1 MERQADK
8 CRLLAEELI
17 AIFGNVTN
25 AIEYQENKVKSLQ
38 VEEFKNNHNTII
50 LRILKRFKLEK
61 EREN

>member
-17 AIFGNVTN
+17 TTFGNVTK
-25 AIEYQENKVKSLQ
+25 ALEYQENKVKSLQ

-50 LRILKRFKLEK
+50 LRILKRFKIEK